1 MFFYRSKLKLKSK
14 TPTPP
19 IVVADQM
26 LMNAMIIACGYLQNK
41 KFIPTENDLKMFDV
55 FVEELHMSY
64 CASVHISNCLH
75 QRSSNE
81 SNS

>member
-1 MFFYRSKLKLKSK
+1 MFFRKLKINRK

-41 KFIPTENDLKMFDV
+41 KFIPTENDLQMFDV
-55 FVEELHMSY
+55 FVEELHMSH
-64 CASVHISNCLH
+64 CAAIHISNQLH
-75 QRSSNE
+75 LRVSNE
-81 SNS
+81 